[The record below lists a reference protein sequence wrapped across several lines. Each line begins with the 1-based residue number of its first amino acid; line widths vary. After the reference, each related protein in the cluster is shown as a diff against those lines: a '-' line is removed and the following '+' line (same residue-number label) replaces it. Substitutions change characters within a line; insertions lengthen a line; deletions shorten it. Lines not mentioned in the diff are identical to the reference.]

1 MSKMENC
8 IELQEE
14 TLQGQPTIEKPA
26 RKEIENIPQLRVKG
40 VWMEP
45 SFGVCHLQ
53 TSLFP
58 TL

>member
-1 MSKMENC
+1 MENC

-26 RKEIENIPQLRVKG
+26 RKEIENIPQLQVKG